1 MADSLLAFDITIG
14 DIAYVLFVRGSLSL
28 GKGVLNILHLR
39 KRNQCYDCQRRLNSA
54 PECDHHVS
62 PSTPDIVRRDH
73 PLVSGIIV

>member
-1 MADSLLAFDITIG
+1 MADANFDITLG

-39 KRNQCYDCQRRLNSA
+39 KRNQCHWCQTRLNGA
-54 PECDHHVS
+54 PECVHLVS